1 MTSLIVPEKLETD
14 AVRRGR
20 SIILQVMDRVLEL
33 HDKGRS
39 PRRIEISTANCD
51 DLRAFFDY
59 AYVFDGVLPQTL
71 ANVPLVYVPGA
82 DRRIQIVCD
91 GEQ

>member
-1 MTSLIVPEKLETD
+1 MPSIIVPEKLETD

-20 SIILQVMDRVLEL
+20 AIILQVMDRVLEL
-33 HDKGRS
+33 HDKGRTPTS
-39 PRRIEISTANCD
+39 IEISTANCD

-59 AYVFDGVLPQTL
+59 AYVFDGVLPETL

-82 DRRIQIVCD
+82 DRRVHIVCAP
-91 GEQ
+91 